1 MENLFLLVGKSLKVF
16 QQLEKNIKLFVYCTN
31 KINDNNL
38 YSVNEV
44 YEDYLRIESKSLGVA
59 INELYSLGA
68 INSKEDKEVLD
79 FIKNERNYIAH
90 KVFNDNTTTEN
101 KENRINYIINYVEI
115 INRALEKMIKNIWI
129 QNN

>member
-115 INRALEKMIKNIWI
+115 INRALEKMIKNI
-129 QNN
+129 